1 MNKSLLFCVARW
13 AAAALAVVLLVTMLS
28 FDPLSDT
35 PPEEMEQ
42 AVTSVLELSMMQKA
56 DNQMIRRLY
65 GLNPA
70 DYEACVLYYPLT
82 NMEAEELLLV
92 KLKDAAQG
100 EAVREAVET
109 RLQTQKDSFEG
120 YGISQFDLLT
130 NHSVCRV
137 SGNYVL
143 FVVNEASD
151 AALQAFLG
159 AL

>member
-1 MNKSLLFCVARW
+1 MNKSVLFTVARW
-13 AAAALAVVLLVTMLS
+13 VTAVLAVVLLVTMLAS
-28 FDPLSDT
+28 DPLSDT
-35 PPEEMEQ
+35 PPETVEQ
-42 AVTSVLELSMMQKA
+42 AVTAVLELSQMQKA

-70 DYEACVLYYPLT
+70 DFEACVLYYPLT
-82 NMEAEELLLV
+82 NMEAEEMLLV
-92 KLKDAAQG
+92 KLKDTAQAD
-100 EAVREAVET
+100 AVRDAVET
-109 RLQTQKDSFEG
+109 RLQTQKDSFDG

-130 NHSVCRV
+130 NHAVCRV

-151 AALQAFLG
+151 AALQAFLN